1 MIGGIYVQNISSYR
15 RYLKS
20 SIRGFKRLSSVDN
33 KIFDKYRSLAIS
45 YLQDFNSSY
54 GDKLNEY
61 DEVISTKL
69 DRILPTQYRWL
80 LSNTNLDALSDVLD
94 NLEDNITD
102 FENKEDNLKVYVG
115 FLFLRFVLTNYILD
129 FYVSVYMNNMSEN
142 EDPNK
147 ILSKRV
153 LKYLDPMEELSKK
166 TRDEWVNVNLDS
178 STAKYF
184 YTSMKRILS
193 IIDNVSM

>member
-1 MIGGIYVQNISSYR
+1 MQNISSYR

-147 ILSKRV
+147 ILSKRI

>member
-33 KIFDKYRSLAIS
+33 KILDKYRSLAIS

-69 DRILPTQYRWL
+69 DRILPAQYRWL

>member
-1 MIGGIYVQNISSYR
+1 MQNISSYR

-147 ILSKRV
+147 ILSKKV
-153 LKYLDPMEELSKK
+153 LRYLDPIEELSKK
-166 TRDEWVNVNLDS
+166 TRDEWVNVDIDS

>member
-33 KIFDKYRSLAIS
+33 KILDKYRSLAIS

-69 DRILPTQYRWL
+69 DRILPAQYRWL
-80 LSNTNLDALSDVLD
+80 LSNTNLEF
-94 NLEDNITD
+94 NTD
-102 FENKEDNLKVYVG
+102 
-115 FLFLRFVLTNYILD
+115 IL
-129 FYVSVYMNNMSEN
+129 
-142 EDPNK
+142 
-147 ILSKRV
+147 
-153 LKYLDPMEELSKK
+153 YLG
-166 TRDEWVNVNLDS
+166 
-178 STAKYF
+178 
-184 YTSMKRILS
+184 
-193 IIDNVSM
+193 

>member
-1 MIGGIYVQNISSYR
+1 MQNISSYR

-61 DEVISTKL
+61 DEVISTRL

-129 FYVSVYMNNMSEN
+129 FYVSVYMNSISEN

-147 ILSKRV
+147 ILSKKV
-153 LKYLDPMEELSKK
+153 LRYLDPIEELSKK
-166 TRDEWVNVNLDS
+166 TRDEWVNVDIDS